1 MTILWTILG
10 MVAGGGLGW
19 LYGSWRK
26 RRQQDDC
33 ETPT

>member
-10 MVAGGGLGW
+10 IVAGGGLGW
-19 LYGSWRK
+19 LYGKWNR
-26 RRQQDDC
+26 RRQTDC